1 MEERFRRWLDA
12 SPEHRIAFERCTDV
26 WQDVA
31 KLPRAPG
38 LAEERGTVSRHSRRR
53 LYGALAAGAVL
64 AGVAPIA
71 LILGRET
78 KAYETGVGEYRQVVL
93 TDGSRVRLNTST
105 RLQVSLSPRRREIVL
120 QGGEAMFEVAP
131 DPGRP
136 FVVVAGHRQVRALST
151 VFTVRLLPAAPY
163 PLSVTL
169 IEGAVEV
176 GSPASAQDAPPVV
189 TLQPGQRLRQRTGA
203 SEPQVDRPPAAVA
216 TAWTRQ
222 EVLLEDLTLAEAA
235 LEVNRYSRR
244 AVVLDADPALAVL
257 RVGGLYRAGDV
268 EGFARAVGRLHG
280 LDVRVEDDRVSIR
293 ASARTSAP

>member
-1 MEERFRRWLDA
+1 MEEQFRRWLDA

-31 KLPRAPG
+31 KLPRTPG
-38 LAEERGTVSRHSRRR
+38 LADQRGTASRPSRRR

-64 AGVAPIA
+64 AGVAPLA

-78 KAYETGVGEYRQVVL
+78 AAYDTGVGEYRQVVL
-93 TDGSRVRLNTST
+93 ADGSRVRLNTST
-105 RLQVSLSPRRREIVL
+105 RLQVSLSPRRREIAL

-131 DPGRP
+131 DPERP
-136 FVVVAGHRQVRALST
+136 FVVVAGDRQVRALGT
-151 VFTVRLLPAAPY
+151 VFTVRLLPAAAY

-176 GSPASAQDAPPVV
+176 GSPASVQDTSPVV
-189 TLQPGQRLRQRTGA
+189 TLQPGQRLRQRRGS

-222 EVLLEDLTLAEAA
+222 EVLLEDLTLAEAV

-244 AVVLDADPALAVL
+244 PVVLDADPALTTL

-268 EGFARAVGRLHG
+268 EGFARAVGHLHG
-280 LDVRVEDDRVSIR
+280 LDVQTDPDRVLIR
-293 ASARTSAP
+293 ALPGTKAH

>member
-1 MEERFRRWLDA
+1 MEDQFRHWLDA
-12 SPEHRIAFERCTDV
+12 APAHRIAFERCTDV

-31 KLPRAPG
+31 RIPRAPG
-38 LAEERGTVSRHSRRR
+38 PTAGRCTVATPSRRR

-64 AGVAPIA
+64 AGVAPLA
-71 LILGRET
+71 LIMGRDST
-78 KAYETGVGEYRQVVL
+78 AYDTGVGEYRQVVL
-93 TDGSRVRLNTST
+93 ADGSRVRLNTST
-105 RLQVSLSPRRREIVL
+105 RLQATQSPRRREIAL

-131 DPGRP
+131 DPERP
-136 FVVVAGHRQVRALST
+136 FVVVAGDRQVRAVGT
-151 VFTVRLLPAAPY
+151 VFTVRLLPTAAY

-176 GSPASAQDAPPVV
+176 GSQSSAQSAPLLV
-189 TLQPGQRLRQRTGA
+189 TLQPGQRLRQQLGSSA
-203 SEPQVDRPPAAVA
+203 PQIDRPPPAVA

-222 EVLLEDLTLAEAA
+222 EVLLEDLTLPEAV

-244 AVVLDADPALAVL
+244 PVVLDADPALAAL

-280 LDVRVEDDRVSIR
+280 LEVRVEDDRVSIR